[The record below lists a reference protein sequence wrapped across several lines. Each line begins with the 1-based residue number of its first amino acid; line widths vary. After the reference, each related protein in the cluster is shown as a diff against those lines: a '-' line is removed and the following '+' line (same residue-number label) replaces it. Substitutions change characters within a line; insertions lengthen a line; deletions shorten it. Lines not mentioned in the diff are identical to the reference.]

1 MTPSFLGQV
10 ENYLKMIPEDFPL
23 ILSWAIS
30 VCAAFVILFTGWII
44 AKALRRSLRN
54 PKFGGNKI
62 DATLRPVLASTVFY
76 LILSMTIYAFLR
88 KLGVDATSLLAVFG
102 AAGLAIGLALKDTLS
117 NIASGVMMLTLRP
130 LQVGE
135 YVDTPNAVGTVQE
148 IGLFA
153 TTIRNNEGVFLYI
166 PNSQVWHSR
175 VTNFG
180 RHSERKLIV
189 EIGVS
194 YDADL
199 KETKKLLLDV
209 MNNNPVTL
217 QSPTPP
223 ECYVMNFG
231 DNAIIV
237 SARCW
242 MPAAD
247 WLKNASDMRIALKS
261 ALDEAGIDIPFPQR
275 VVTTRTAT

>member
-1 MTPSFLGQV
+1 MDNFLAEAKTYFV
-10 ENYLKMIPEDFPL
+10 MMREDFPL
-23 ILSWAIS
+23 ILSGTLSLI
-30 VCAAFVILFTGWII
+30 AAFTILILGWIV
-44 AKALRRSLRN
+44 AKILRRGIRN
-54 PKFGGNKI
+54 PKFAGKHI
-62 DATLRPVLASTVFY
+62 DATLRPVLASSVFY
-76 LILSMTIYAFLR
+76 LIIAMTLYAFLT
-88 KLGVDATSLLAVFG
+88 KLGVPATSLLAVFG

-135 YVDTPNAVGTVQE
+135 FIDTPNAAGTVQE

-153 TTIRNNEGVFLYI
+153 TTLKDKDGVFIYI

-180 RHSERKLIV
+180 RHKERKLSV
-189 EIGVS
+189 DIGVS

-199 KETKKLLLDV
+199 QKVKALLLQT
-209 MNNNPVTL
+209 MNDNPRVQQL
-217 QSPTPP
+217 PTPP
-223 ECYVMNFG
+223 ECYVMSFG
-231 DNAIIV
+231 DSAVIV

-247 WLKNASDMRIALKS
+247 WLMNASDMRVALKQ
-261 ALDEAGIDIPFPQR
+261 ALDDAGIDIPFPQR
-275 VVTTRTAT
+275 VVTSKPAR

>member
-1 MTPSFLGQV
+1 MDKFLAEV
-10 ENYLKMIPEDFPL
+10 KTYFVMMREDFPL
-23 ILSWAIS
+23 ILAGTLTVLGAFTILIVGWTLARLIS
-30 VCAAFVILFTGWII
+30 RGV
-44 AKALRRSLRN
+44 RN
-54 PKFGGNKI
+54 PKFGGKRI

-76 LILSMTIYAFLR
+76 LIAAMTVYAFLT
-88 KLGVDATSLLAVFG
+88 KLGVPSAQLLAVFG

-117 NIASGVMMLTLRP
+117 NIASGVMMLSLRP
-130 LQVGE
+130 LQVGD
-135 YVDTPNAVGTVQE
+135 YVDTPNAVGTVHE

-153 TTIRNNEGVFLYI
+153 TSIRNNEGVFLYI

-199 KETKKLLLDV
+199 NKTKELLLDV
-209 MNNNPVTL
+209 MRDNPISL
-217 QSPTPP
+217 QLPTPP
-223 ECYVMNFG
+223 ECYVMSFG
-231 DNAIIV
+231 DSSMNL
-237 SARCW
+237 SCRCW

-247 WLKNASDMRIALKS
+247 WLRNASDMRIALKS